1 MSALSHKSEKI
12 SGDKREHADRSI
24 GAITLLLLLVLACIH
39 PQYRS
44 INNYMNILREASFLG
59 VAALGMMN
67 VIITCNTDLSIGT
80 MMALASVIMLKLM
93 PTIGVLPALLLCVLT
108 CVLLS
113 LFNGYLV
120 VYCKIFA
127 FILTLGMQYVF
138 KGVAHIITNQ
148 KIVSATDMFFT
159 QIGNLN
165 IFAGNG
171 FDGIP
176 LPFVIFLVLAIFSYI
191 LLHNTGFGRKVFAVG
206 NSESAAKLAGVNV
219 KRVKLATYGLLG
231 FFVGVAGIL
240 ISSRLWMASAE
251 MRQSYEFDVITV
263 VVMGGVAFSGGKGN
277 VINTVISS
285 IFFATIY
292 NVINHFNV
300 DPYWQYI
307 LRALLLTLAFS
318 VSNIKAA
325 VISRLDQRR
334 YRQELRRRNAQC

>member
-1 MSALSHKSEKI
+1 MSAISQKSGEKT
-12 SGDKREHADRSI
+12 RNQHEHADRSI
-24 GAITLLLLLVLACIH
+24 GVITLLLLIILACIH

-44 INNYMNILREASFLG
+44 INNYMNILREASFVG

-93 PTIGVLPALLLCVLT
+93 PTIGVLPALMLCILI
-108 CVLLS
+108 CVMLS

-120 VYCKIFA
+120 VYCRIFA

-138 KGVAHIITNQ
+138 KGVAHVITNQ
-148 KIVSATDMFFT
+148 KIVPATDMFFT

-165 IFAGNG
+165 IFSGNG

-176 LPFVIFLVLAIFSYI
+176 LPFVIFLVFAVFSYI
-191 LLHNTGFGRKVFAVG
+191 LLHNTGFGRKVFAIG
-206 NSESAAKLAGVNV
+206 NSESAAKLAGINV
-219 KRVKLATYGLLG
+219 KKVKLATYAQLG

-251 MRQSYEFDVITV
+251 MRQSYEFDIITI

-307 LRALLLTLAFS
+307 LRALLLMLAFS
-318 VSNIKAA
+318 VSNIKMAA
-325 VISRLDQRR
+325 MSRLDQHR
-334 YRQELRRRNAQC
+334 YRLELRQHNAQF